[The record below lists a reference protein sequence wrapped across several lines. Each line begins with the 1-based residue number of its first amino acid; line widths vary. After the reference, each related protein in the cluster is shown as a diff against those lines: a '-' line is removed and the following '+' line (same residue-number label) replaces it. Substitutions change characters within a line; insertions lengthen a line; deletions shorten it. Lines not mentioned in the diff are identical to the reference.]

1 MGKDEDINRQA
12 CWLQDI
18 EPGAELE
25 TVPSGL
31 LSLFFFKVCI
41 NVDRECRQQDPVAAE
56 VQFQALVYE
65 NSSEDGAVIYIDR
78 SVGRHMRSSWAY
90 VVHVGEMTVR

>member
-31 LSLFFFKVCI
+31 LSFFFLKYALTWI
-41 NVDRECRQQDPVAAE
+41 ENVDNRIQ
-56 VQFQALVYE
+56 
-65 NSSEDGAVIYIDR
+65 
-78 SVGRHMRSSWAY
+78 
-90 VVHVGEMTVR
+90 

>member
-31 LSLFFFKVCI
+31 LSFFF
-41 NVDRECRQQDPVAAE
+41 
-56 VQFQALVYE
+56 F
-65 NSSEDGAVIYIDR
+65 
-78 SVGRHMRSSWAY
+78 
-90 VVHVGEMTVR
+90 